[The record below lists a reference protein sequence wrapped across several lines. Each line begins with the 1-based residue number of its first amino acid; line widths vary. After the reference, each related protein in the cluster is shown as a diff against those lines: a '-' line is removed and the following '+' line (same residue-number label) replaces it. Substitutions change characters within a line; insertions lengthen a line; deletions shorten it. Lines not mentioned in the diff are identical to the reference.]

1 MTPSPLVLLVLA
13 LAAYRLT
20 RLIGWDDLPP
30 LLRARTWL
38 VGAELHVSGS
48 SNQHA
53 GLTGEQ
59 TQATWTYRRPL
70 LAHFLACAFC
80 QGFWTS
86 SAVYALWAA
95 LGHWTLYAFVPLAL
109 SGAVGLIAKNLDP

>member
-1 MTPSPLVLLVLA
+1 MIPSPLVLLVVV

-30 LLRARTWL
+30 IVRARMWL
-38 VGAELHVSGS
+38 VGAEQKVTGS
-48 SNQHA
+48 ANAVA
-53 GLTGEQ
+53 GLTTEQ
-59 TQATWTYRRPL
+59 PQVVWTYRRPL

-86 SAVYALWAA
+86 CAAYAAWATLGRWSLYAL
-95 LGHWTLYAFVPLAL
+95 VPLAV